1 MIDDISDIIRDCAR
15 KIILPRFRN
24 LKDGEIDTKT
34 GPMDLVTIADVEAE
48 YYLQERIPKVVANAV
63 VAGEESVSRGEFDL
77 DALSSYQDQP
87 IFIVDPIDGTNNFV
101 KGSDIFCVMVAMLEH
116 GVCTKAWIYNVITDQ
131 MTSATLG
138 EGAYMDDTPIYVS
151 AEKAVVSEISGYAS
165 LRHLDSVTKAQ
176 FIAQRDN
183 LIMLNSLSCAGH
195 EYLNVA
201 HGLQDYTILSRLKP
215 WDHLPG
221 VLICQEA
228 GGYAAKWD
236 GTMYKVEDAKGGIIT
251 AQSETTWHNLHNMLI
266 SP

>member
-1 MIDDISDIIRDCAR
+1 MINDVSEIIRDCAR
-15 KIILPRFRN
+15 KIILPRFKN
-24 LKDGEIDTKT
+24 LKDGDVDTKT
-34 GPMDLVTIADVEAE
+34 GPMDLVTIADIEAE
-48 YYLQERIPKVVANAV
+48 HYLQEHIPKVVRNALV
-63 VAGEESVSRGEFDL
+63 IGEESVSRGEFDL
-77 DALSSYQDQP
+77 ESLSTYRGQP
-87 IFIVDPIDGTNNFV
+87 IFIVDPVDGTNNFV
-101 KGSDIFCVMVAMLEH
+101 KGSEIFCVMVAMLEN
-116 GVCTKAWIYNVITDQ
+116 GVCTKGWIYNVMKDQ
-131 MTSATLG
+131 MTSASLG
-138 EGAYMDDTPIYVS
+138 EGAYTDGKRLSVSHDKPI
-151 AEKAVVSEISGYAS
+151 SEVSGYAS
-165 LRHLDSVTKAQ
+165 LRHLDSVIKAQ

-236 GTMYKVEDAKGGIIT
+236 STPYKVEDAKGGIIT
-251 AQSETTWHNLHNMLI
+251 AHNETTWHNLHNMLI